1 MLKSLSVKNFAIIED
16 ITVEFNNGMTVL
28 TGETGAGK
36 SLIIDTISLLLGA
49 RADSDMIR
57 YGEVKATIEGVF
69 TSLSNDVLELL
80 DKYNISKNEELIIA
94 REIYDNSRNTIK
106 INNTT
111 VSLQILKNI
120 ALYLADIHVQNDTYK
135 LFNPDNYLD
144 ILDPKNNNKFD
155 KLMADYSKALYK
167 YLESIKEYEHIVKG
181 QKIALERLEFL
192 EYERDEL
199 KALNLYDGIDT
210 ELEDKIAKL
219 SNYDKIFNSLN
230 SAYSALNGD
239 FSAIDSLY
247 DAAKALESINEF
259 DIKYK
264 EFSEKLLDSY
274 YISSEIKDDISRIIN
289 SLDFDEEELNYS
301 IEALN
306 EINKAKDKYKKSVVE
321 LIEYLN
327 KITIDIEMVTNYD
340 EVLNESKTNCINTHT
355 KLVEASKKLTD
366 YRKKEASKLSNAII
380 SECKDLDLENTKFE
394 IVFEDIDYSDYLNKS
409 IFLDNGCDKI
419 SFMISF
425 NKGEPLKMLH
435 KVASGGEMSRIML
448 AFKSYLSKNNISGLM
463 VFDEIDTGV
472 SGSTAKKIA
481 NKMYTIAKNVQVL
494 CITHLPQVAAIGDYH
509 KHIYKIEEHNRTITQ
524 IDDLDYQRRIEEI
537 AMMLSGDKLSLY
549 ALEHAK
555 ALLIKD

>member
-80 DKYNISKNEELIIA
+80 DKYNISKNEELVIA

-155 KLMADYSKALYK
+155 KLMADYSKALYS

-199 KALNLYDGIDT
+199 KALNLYDGIDI

-230 SAYSALNGD
+230 TAYSALNGD

-259 DIKYK
+259 DAKYN

-340 EVLNESKTNCINTHT
+340 EVLNESKNKCINTHT

-394 IVFEDIDYSDYLNKS
+394 ILFEDIDYIDYLNKS

-555 ALLIKD
+555 ALLEK